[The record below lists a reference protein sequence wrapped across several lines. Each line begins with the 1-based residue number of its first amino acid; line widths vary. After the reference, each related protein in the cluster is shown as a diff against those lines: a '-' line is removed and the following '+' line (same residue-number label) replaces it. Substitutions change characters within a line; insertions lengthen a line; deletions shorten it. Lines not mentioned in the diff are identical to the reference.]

1 MEFLTILK
9 SMKLNFKKML
19 EKVKMLELIFLNVG
33 MVNLL
38 FLKWKEKIP

>member
-38 FLKWKEKIP
+38 FLK